1 MKRLAAIERDCSPAC
16 SRAKKPAWQEART
29 VTKTSSIR
37 IATRAK
43 SLGISRP
50 SRDPQCAQA
59 SSQVGR
65 VAFAVPGD
73 LATPTGGYRYDQRM
87 IQELRRLGWQVDV
100 LDLGDGFPFPSAAQ
114 RATALLLLSV
124 VPGSCPIVLDGL
136 AFGAL
141 PEAGAIRSRRPL
153 IALVHQP
160 LARDAGLDTAQADI
174 FRGSERDALAAAAC
188 VVVTSEAT
196 GRIMV
201 ADYSVPSQR
210 LSVVRPGND
219 PAPPARGSNDAIVR
233 LLSVGPIVPGKG
245 YDLLITALA
254 AIADLPWRLT
264 IAGDRTRNL
273 AAAARLDA
281 DISAYGLGERVAVL
295 GAVSPERI
303 LELYSASD
311 IFVLASRFEGYGM
324 ALAEA
329 IAHGLPV
336 VSTTAGAIPDTI
348 PAGAGLLVP
357 PNDMAALAQALR
369 RLIGDRAERAR
380 LAINAR
386 AAAAQ
391 LPTWQDS
398 ARLFTGAI
406 ETVRSEIF
414 PELPPIERLGPC
426 TLNRGASFMHS
437 VCRGARLIAAR
448 TGARCQ

>member
-1 MKRLAAIERDCSPAC
+1 
-16 SRAKKPAWQEART
+16 
-29 VTKTSSIR
+29 
-37 IATRAK
+37 
-43 SLGISRP
+43 
-50 SRDPQCAQA
+50 
-59 SSQVGR
+59 
-65 VAFAVPGD
+65 
-73 LATPTGGYRYDQRM
+73 M

-100 LDLGDGFPFPSAAQ
+100 LDLGDGFPFPTAAQ

-141 PEAGAIRSRRPL
+141 PEAGALRSRPPL

-160 LARDAGLDTAQADI
+160 LALESGLDTAQADI

-219 PAPPARGSNDAIVR
+219 PVPPARGSNDALVR
-233 LLSVGPIVPGKG
+233 LLSVGSIVPGKG
-245 YDLLITALA
+245 YDLLIAALA
-254 AIADLPWRLT
+254 AIADLPWQLT

-281 DISAYGLGERVAVL
+281 DISAHGLGERVAVL
-295 GAVSPERI
+295 GAVPPERI

-336 VSTTAGAIPDTI
+336 VSTTAGAIPDTV

-357 PNDMAALAQALR
+357 PNDVAAFAQALR
-369 RLIGDRAERAR
+369 RLIGDRAERRR

-386 AAAAQ
+386 VAAAQ

-398 ARLFTGAI
+398 ARLFAGAI
-406 ETVRSEIF
+406 ERVRSELF
-414 PELPPIERLGPC
+414 AG
-426 TLNRGASFMHS
+426 
-437 VCRGARLIAAR
+437 IAAN
-448 TGARCQ
+448 

>member
-1 MKRLAAIERDCSPAC
+1 
-16 SRAKKPAWQEART
+16 

-37 IATRAK
+37 LATRAK
-43 SLGISRP
+43 SVGISRP
-50 SRDPQCAQA
+50 SLVPQCAQA
-59 SSQVGR
+59 SRQVER

-73 LATPTGGYRYDQRM
+73 LATPTGGYRYDRRM

-100 LDLGDGFPFPSAAQ
+100 LDLGDGFPFPTAAQ

-141 PEAGAIRSRRPL
+141 PEAGALRSRPPL

-160 LARDAGLDTAQADI
+160 LALESSLDTAQADI
-174 FRGSERDALAAAAC
+174 FRESERDALAAAAC

-219 PAPPARGSNDAIVR
+219 PVPPARGSNDALVR
-233 LLSVGPIVPGKG
+233 LLSVGSIVPGKG
-245 YDLLITALA
+245 YDLLIAALA
-254 AIADLPWRLT
+254 AIADLPWQLT

-281 DISAYGLGERVAVL
+281 DISAHGLGERVAVL
-295 GAVSPERI
+295 GAVPPERI

-357 PNDMAALAQALR
+357 PNDVAAFAQALR
-369 RLIGDRAERAR
+369 RLIGDRAERRR

-386 AAAAQ
+386 VAAAQ

-398 ARLFTGAI
+398 ARLFAGAI
-406 ETVRSEIF
+406 ETVRSELF
-414 PELPPIERLGPC
+414 AG
-426 TLNRGASFMHS
+426 
-437 VCRGARLIAAR
+437 IAAN
-448 TGARCQ
+448 